1 MEEEATRSSGLGM
14 KLIAAVVLL
23 IAAWILFKIVLGFVA
38 TIAWVVV
45 VIGAIFAVI
54 WALRVL

>member
-1 MEEEATRSSGLGM
+1 M

>member
-1 MEEEATRSSGLGM
+1 MEEEATRSSGFGM
-14 KLIAAVVLL
+14 KIIAAVVLL
-23 IAAWILFKIVLGFVA
+23 IAAWILVKIVLGFVA

>member
-1 MEEEATRSSGLGM
+1 MDEEATSSAGLGT
-14 KLIAAVVLL
+14 KLIAVVVLL

-45 VIGAIFAVI
+45 VVGAIVAVI